1 CDLAGILVVIVGS
14 PVAGRRLWWDGKRE
28 LRPESRH
35 PICPGEY
42 PASGPSYRR
51 RNARAARRA
60 SGPAAS
66 MGPLGARLWSQ
77 QHGAIDGN
85 ELTLFGIGR
94 RPDHRRGLSGL
105 GLWPIAIDPN
115 WYVNGIA
122 GFGWQTYKTQRVVSF
137 FGTNV
142 NNGSFDGQSYQLYAE
157 TGYALHPAFLP
168 QTRVTPYLGLGYL
181 HAHTNGFT
189 ETGSTTVLS
198 VQAMDPN
205 SFTTTLGARA

>member
-1 CDLAGILVVIVGS
+1 CDAGSALHSLQSRPGANPALRRAIHVDELSAADCDLAGILVVIVGS

-85 ELTLFGIGR
+85 ELTL
-94 RPDHRRGLSGL
+94 
-105 GLWPIAIDPN
+105 
-115 WYVNGIA
+115 
-122 GFGWQTYKTQRVVSF
+122 
-137 FGTNV
+137 
-142 NNGSFDGQSYQLYAE
+142 
-157 TGYALHPAFLP
+157 
-168 QTRVTPYLGLGYL
+168 
-181 HAHTNGFT
+181 
-189 ETGSTTVLS
+189 
-198 VQAMDPN
+198 
-205 SFTTTLGARA
+205 